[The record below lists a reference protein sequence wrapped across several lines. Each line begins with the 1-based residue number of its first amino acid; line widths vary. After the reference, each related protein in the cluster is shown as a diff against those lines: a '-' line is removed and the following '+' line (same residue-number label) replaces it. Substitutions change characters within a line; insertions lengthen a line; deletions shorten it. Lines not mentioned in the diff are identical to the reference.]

1 MISYLQSHR
10 WGPLLIAMHAIASLQ
25 PQGPMR
31 AMEVVIEE
39 LQVHQRIEGGIPFGE
54 SVRLAGQ
61 GIEPITESSVES
73 FDMHRSRWLHLGP
86 KRGTD
91 LYRQQSSPLITMLDR
106 LRQTERL
113 GDDQTG
119 TPPFARVHRLAVGP
133 LQDAAIAMPA
143 ITEPAQGAL
152 LRPLER
158 GRDGLLDQLLTQ
170 GAGGAG
176 DHEAT
181 VAVLDQAAP
190 PFSFVRL
197 LRCSLFFCTNDQ
209 NSSIS
214 TWLRCRSLAST

>member
-1 MISYLQSHR
+1 
-10 WGPLLIAMHAIASLQ
+10 MHAIASLQ

-54 SVRLAGQ
+54 SVCLAGK

-91 LYRQQSSPLITMLDR
+91 LHRQQSSPLITMLDR

-113 GDDQTG
+113 GDDQTR
-119 TPPFARVHRLAVGP
+119 TPPFARAQRLAVGP

-143 ITEPAQGAL
+143 RTPPAQGA
-152 LRPLER
+152 R
-158 GRDGLLDQLLTQ
+158 
-170 GAGGAG
+170 
-176 DHEAT
+176 
-181 VAVLDQAAP
+181 
-190 PFSFVRL
+190 
-197 LRCSLFFCTNDQ
+197 
-209 NSSIS
+209 
-214 TWLRCRSLAST
+214 LASAGAW